1 MNFANRRGKSRFD
14 MKTVFENAA
23 KLNYQ
28 LNNFR
33 SNIQPDMNSILPW
46 CQLNGIGMLNVWT
59 LGYIHPYINPLIYIL
74 LPLF

>member
-46 CQLNGIGMLNVWT
+46 CQLNGIGKLNV
-59 LGYIHPYINPLIYIL
+59 
-74 LPLF
+74 

>member
-46 CQLNGIGMLNVWT
+46 CQLNGIGKLNVWT
-59 LGYIHPYINPLIYIL
+59 LGYLYMCKSS
-74 LPLF
+74 